1 MRGSAAAERM
11 TDIRRKSLPFE
22 YNGKTYILRCNMAV
36 LADVQAE
43 NGGRLSPA
51 LSGERGMKNALQFLA
66 AMMNDYADEQ
76 CWPERY
82 SWRELGRVLHR
93 NQVPA
98 SQIINM
104 VFDELRASSSPS
116 ESTPEGEAGN

>member
-1 MRGSAAAERM
+1 M

-22 YNGKTYILRCNMAV
+22 HNGKTYILRCNMAV

-76 CWPERY
+76 CWPERF

-116 ESTPEGEAGN
+116 EGTPEGEAGN

>member
-1 MRGSAAAERM
+1 MRGCVPGGMSGVRQK
-11 TDIRRKSLPFE
+11 TLPFA
-22 YNGKTYILRCNMAV
+22 YGGKTYLLRCNMAV
-36 LADVQAE
+36 LADVQEE

-82 SWRELGRVLHR
+82 SWRELGRVLR
-93 NQVPA
+93 PKEVPA
-98 SQIINM
+98 SEIIGL
-104 VFDELRASSSPS
+104 VLDALTAREKAA
-116 ESTPEGEAGN
+116 EGTQEEAAGN

>member
-1 MRGSAAAERM
+1 MSG
-11 TDIRRKSLPFE
+11 IRQKMLPFA
-22 YNGKTYILRCNMAV
+22 YGGKTYLLRCNMAV
-36 LADVQAE
+36 LADVQEE

-82 SWRELGRVLHR
+82 SWRDLGRVLR
-93 NQVPA
+93 PKEVPA
-98 SQIINM
+98 SEIIGL
-104 VFDELRASSSPS
+104 VLDALTARETAA
-116 ESTPEGEAGN
+116 EGTQEETAGN

>member
-1 MRGSAAAERM
+1 M

-43 NGGRLSPA
+43 NGGRISPA

-82 SWRELGRVLHR
+82 SWRELGRVLR
-93 NQVPA
+93 PKQVPSA
-98 SQIINM
+98 QIIGL
-104 VFDELRASSSPS
+104 VFDALTPPETAS
-116 ESTPEGEAGN
+116 EGMPEGEAGN